1 MLLEIVTTITNAVFC
16 LATKTV
22 FLRNSIPHNNHDQV
36 SHLLKKNNNKK
47 KDKDF
52 LTE

>member
-1 MLLEIVTTITNAVFC
+1 MLLVIVTTITNAVFC
-16 LATKTV
+16 LATNTV

-36 SHLLKKNNNKK
+36 SHLLKKTTTK

>member
-36 SHLLKKNNNKK
+36 SHLLKKKQQQKK
-47 KDKDF
+47 GQRFFD
-52 LTE
+52 